1 MFMNLKH
8 ITTTQSDHLGV
19 VVASKTTSIYLMDGQ
34 VQNSKTLHPSIQR
47 LYKKIYIRQ
56 EEETLLQDRPVT
68 VFEVLDLLKKE
79 LDFNYGSE
87 ASEVSEGSGVSE
99 VSDGSGVSEM
109 KIPEVQ
115 PTSPSRPIKPIKSS
129 KPPINTK

>member
-8 ITTTQSDHLGV
+8 ITATQSDYLGV

-87 ASEVSEGSGVSE
+87 ASEVS
-99 VSDGSGVSEM
+99 DGSGVSEM

-115 PTSPSRPIKPIKSS
+115 PSSPTSPSRPIKPIKSS

>member
-8 ITTTQSDHLGV
+8 ITATQSDHLGV

-87 ASEVSEGSGVSE
+87 ASEVS
-99 VSDGSGVSEM
+99 DGSGVSEM

-115 PTSPSRPIKPIKSS
+115 PSSPSRPIKPIKSS

>member
-87 ASEVSEGSGVSE
+87 ASEVS
-99 VSDGSGVSEM
+99 DGSGVSEM

-115 PTSPSRPIKPIKSS
+115 PSSPTSPSRPIKPIKSS

>member
-8 ITTTQSDHLGV
+8 ITATQSDHLGV
-19 VVASKTTSIYLMDGQ
+19 VVTSKTTSIYLMDGQ

-87 ASEVSEGSGVSE
+87 ASEVSEASE
-99 VSDGSGVSEM
+99 LSDGSGVSEM
-109 KIPEVQ
+109 KILEVQ
-115 PTSPSRPIKPIKSS
+115 PSSPSRPIKPIKSS